1 MILLF
6 LLIGI
11 ITTIIGALPPG
22 ASNVA
27 VVKTSINEDI
37 RQSLKIGYGASF
49 GEVLLALFAYSFGMF
64 IKDFF
69 LMHQW
74 VQIAF
79 SIILSSVG
87 VYFII
92 KKRNEKEGNQQYK
105 SKFIKG
111 ILMGLVNPPVLLYW
125 VIVFSFLK
133 EYFYSLNSSI
143 TAIIFLL
150 IGIFIGKIATLYA
163 YGKLGNRFQKKS
175 SNKQKIDKIIG
186 VSLVVLATVQVVKVF
201 VIG

>member
-1 MILLF
+1 MLLF

-92 KKRNEKEGNQQYK
+92 KKRN
-105 SKFIKG
+105 
-111 ILMGLVNPPVLLYW
+111 
-125 VIVFSFLK
+125 
-133 EYFYSLNSSI
+133 LN
-143 TAIIFLL
+143 L
-150 IGIFIGKIATLYA
+150 
-163 YGKLGNRFQKKS
+163 
-175 SNKQKIDKIIG
+175 
-186 VSLVVLATVQVVKVF
+186 
-201 VIG
+201 